1 MSLSKTSRYALQA
14 ATYLAEHWDR
24 DEAIMVREIADRTG
38 IPRNYLSK
46 LLHQL
51 ARDGIVVSERGRRG
65 GFRLAR
71 EPARITLASVIQPV
85 DPTATE
91 QHCLLGRE
99 TCSDDA
105 PCAAH
110 PRWKGLSDD
119 LRRFLG
125 QTSLAELAQHS

>member
-14 ATYLAEHWDR
+14 ATYLAEHWER
-24 DEAIMVREIADRTG
+24 DEAIMVREIADSTG

-65 GFRLAR
+65 GFRLAKD
-71 EPARITLASVIQPV
+71 PAEIPLASVIGPV
-85 DPTATE
+85 DPGAMD
-91 QHCLLGRE
+91 QHCLLGRA
-99 TCSDDA
+99 TCSDDD

-110 PRWKGLSDD
+110 PRWKALSDD
-119 LRRFLG
+119 LRRFLSE
-125 QTSLAELAQHS
+125 TSVAEIAKRV